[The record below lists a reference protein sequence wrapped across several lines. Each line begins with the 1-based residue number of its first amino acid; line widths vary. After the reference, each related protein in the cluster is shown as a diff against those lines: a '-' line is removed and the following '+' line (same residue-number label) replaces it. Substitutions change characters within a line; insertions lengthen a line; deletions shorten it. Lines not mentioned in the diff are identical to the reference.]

1 MTHTRKLAVTAVV
14 LLLGLTLAGCG
25 RQDAI
30 TGAAP
35 GDDYETMDLDKDFGG
50 LTPTDEAADF
60 GDADFAAMDV
70 ADADSETGDA
80 LQDDPEVLAYEQ
92 AALAEGPTHGPRP
105 EIIVLRL
112 TWGQL
117 AGLAEDMVDPEDV
130 LDWSGGLSVD
140 RGVVVARR
148 LILFEKPRD
157 HLVRPRPDRGTLT
170 WVSRTGRHFD
180 GLVLEIIVPP
190 AAEPDAADAPVNMLR
205 LRTEQIAF
213 ETPVADLVGQDR
225 TVAVDDQGNAFR
237 LEGFH
242 LGDVD
247 LCPKGFLGGIWV
259 SEPRVLD
266 DGTEAPGGWFKGRWL
281 SLWGRP
287 VGVLRG
293 RYGVDSAGERV
304 FYGKAVSRDGRFL
317 ALLEGVW
324 TPADDEG
331 RGGFQGRWF
340 NRALTMEGVLGGGYV
355 QVPDRPGGTFGG
367 RYAALCDED
376 SESIE

>member
-1 MTHTRKLAVTAVV
+1 MKSTWKLAATVAT
-14 LLLGLTLAGCG
+14 LLLGLALAGCSG
-25 RQDAI
+25 QDGI
-30 TGAAP
+30 TSAAP

-50 LTPTDEAADF
+50 LTPTDEVADF
-60 GDADFAAMDV
+60 GDADFAAMDA
-70 ADADSETGDA
+70 ADAETETGDA

-92 AALAEGPTHGPRP
+92 AALGEGPAHGPRP
-105 EIIVLRL
+105 EITVLRL

-157 HLVRPRPDRGTLT
+157 HLVRPRPDRRTLT
-170 WVSRTGRHFD
+170 WVSHTGRHFD
-180 GLVLEIIVPP
+180 GLVVEIIVPP
-190 AAEPDAADAPVNMLR
+190 AEEPAAEDAPVNMLR
-205 LRTEQIAF
+205 LRTEQIDF
-213 ETPVADLVGQDR
+213 ETPVADLAGQDR

-259 SEPRVLD
+259 SAPRVLG

-281 SLWGRP
+281 SIWGRP

-324 TPADDEG
+324 TPADGEG
-331 RGGFQGRWF
+331 HGGFQGRWF
-340 NRALTMEGVLGGGYV
+340 NRALTVEGVLGGGYT